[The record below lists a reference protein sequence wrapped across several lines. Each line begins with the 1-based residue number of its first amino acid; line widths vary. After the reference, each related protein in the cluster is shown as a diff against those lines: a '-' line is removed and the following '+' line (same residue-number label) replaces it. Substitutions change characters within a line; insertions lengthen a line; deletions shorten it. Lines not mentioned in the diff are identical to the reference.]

1 MKCDYECG
9 THTRWACLNM
19 FFHLICLN
27 LCFYCSLVFCFQSF
41 MMSSLIVLFSLLIF
55 SCFSNPFLLL
65 DLFQHL
71 IFLSFCNHS
80 HQPACHNVMLFS
92 PQSAIILV
100 VLRRRLVT
108 YFCRV
113 PAAVAIGFGQQPRR
127 FRPTLSAGT
136 FCCIA
141 VTPGPRTQRS
151 RRFSTTFWQ
160 CSQPTPSRNSSRRVS
175 FRYQECVCV
184 LSRGAPNCK
193 RKQTVVSCF
202 FCGVFV
208 CFYFGEVGR
217 EIVAI

>member
-41 MMSSLIVLFSLLIF
+41 MTISLIVLFSLLFF
-55 SCFSNPFLLL
+55 SCFFKFFLLL
-65 DLFQHL
+65 DLFQHFF
-71 IFLSFCNHS
+71 FLSFCNRS

-92 PQSAIILV
+92 PPSAIILV

-108 YFCRV
+108 YFGRV

-136 FCCIA
+136 FCCNCSH
-141 VTPGPRTQRS
+141 TRT
-151 RRFSTTFWQ
+151 
-160 CSQPTPSRNSSRRVS
+160 
-175 FRYQECVCV
+175 
-184 LSRGAPNCK
+184 
-193 RKQTVVSCF
+193 
-202 FCGVFV
+202 
-208 CFYFGEVGR
+208 
-217 EIVAI
+217 